1 MSLEYALAV
10 PALFLLVLLVL
21 HAAVLGRDALLVQS
35 AAREGAR
42 VAATTR
48 SDTAVRSA
56 VQRALDGRR
65 ATVRVAPRT
74 RTAGDLVRVEVALR
88 SRAGRGTV
96 ILRGQ
101 AATVVEPSVGG

>member
-21 HAAVLGRDALLVQS
+21 HAAVLGRDVLLVQS

-42 VAATTR
+42 VAATTT
-48 SDTAVRSA
+48 SDAAVRSA
-56 VQRALDGRR
+56 VQRALDGRH
-65 ATVRVAPRT
+65 ATVRVAPRA

-96 ILRGQ
+96 VLRGH
-101 AATVVEPSVGG
+101 AATVVEPSVDG